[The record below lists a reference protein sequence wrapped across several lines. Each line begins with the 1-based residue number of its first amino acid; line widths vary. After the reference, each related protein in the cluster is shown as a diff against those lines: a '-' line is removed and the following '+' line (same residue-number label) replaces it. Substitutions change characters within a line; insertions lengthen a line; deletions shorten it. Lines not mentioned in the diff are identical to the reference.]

1 MKKYIP
7 KLLFIFFLLQP
18 FLDIVAGIST
28 ILNLPNIIGIIIR
41 FSFLIFCG
49 YYSFFLTEKHKKETR
64 IYLILLFIYLC
75 TFITYTIITK
85 DTSVLLYELQNTM
98 NAFYFPITFVA
109 IYQMVDDYNIK
120 VKAKHLAILFSIYVF
135 FVLFPTITNLGL
147 ESYAI
152 SKTGSTGWFNSA
164 NSISSILSLLLP
176 FILIYFKNN
185 KTNPIIIII
194 AALIIFYVFFTIGTK
209 VPILCSV
216 IILGL
221 NILYYLIY
229 LFKTKKLKQI
239 IGIICILFISCII
252 AITYIPK
259 TSFYKNIEIHMNYLE
274 IDSPLEVFSDPYLL
288 DHFIFSQRLTFLIET
303 HENYVDTNITS
314 KLIGIGYI
322 ENYGTDDVNTKTVE
336 MDYYDIFYR
345 HGIIGCILFFLPLLF
360 YLKNKH
366 EKIKNSFT
374 KLNIVTSLIIIFILA
389 FFSGHIFVAPA
400 TSIIVILIL
409 ILYDKS
415 NLMETT

>member
-18 FLDIVAGIST
+18 FLDVAAGVST
-28 ILNLPNIIGIIIR
+28 ILHLPNILGITIR
-41 FSFLIFCG
+41 FTFLIFCG
-49 YYSFFLTEKHKKETR
+49 WYSFFLTKKHKKETR
-64 IYLILLFIYLC
+64 IYLILLILYLC
-75 TFITYTIITK
+75 TFIKYTIITK
-85 DTSVLLYELQNTM
+85 DINALLYELQNTL

-109 IYQMVDDYNIK
+109 IYQMIEDYNIR
-120 VKAKHLAILFSIYVF
+120 VKIKHIAILFSIYVF

-147 ESYAI
+147 ESYAV

-194 AALIIFYVFFTIGTK
+194 TSVLIFYVFFTIGTK

-221 NILYYLIY
+221 NILYYLLHLY
-229 LFKTKKLKQI
+229 KAKKIKQI
-239 IGIICILFISCII
+239 ISIACFLLISFII
-252 AITYIPK
+252 AILYIPK
-259 TSFYKNIEIHMNYLE
+259 TSFYKNIQIHMDFLE
-274 IDSPLEVFSDPYLL
+274 IDSPLEVVKDPYLL
-288 DHFIFSQRLTFLIET
+288 DHFIFSQRLTFLKET
-303 HENYVDTNITS
+303 HTNYTKGSIIT
-314 KLIGIGYI
+314 KLIGLGYI
-322 ENYGTDDVNTKTVE
+322 ENYGTDDINIKTIE
-336 MDYYDIFYR
+336 MDYFDVFYR
-345 HGIIGCILFFLPLLF
+345 HGIIGCILFFLPILY
-360 YLKNKH
+360 YLKKKH
-366 EKIKNSFT
+366 DKIEEPFI
-374 KLNIVTSLIIIFILA
+374 KLNITISLTIIFVLA

-409 ILYDKS
+409 ILYDKN
-415 NLMETT
+415 NLVETT